1 MLVDA
6 SVLTAEDQQPTGLS
20 EFWTWVK
27 RTFTDPYRD
36 EINTYLAQS
45 IDHAD
50 VERRIKVLM
59 KRGML

>member
-1 MLVDA
+1 MLLEATV
-6 SVLTAEDQQPTGLS
+6 STAEEKQPTGLS

-27 RTFTDPYRD
+27 RTFSDPYRE

-50 VERRIKVLM
+50 VERRIRVLM
-59 KRGML
+59 KRGMI

>member
-1 MLVDA
+1 MLLDTGI
-6 SVLTAEDQQPTGLS
+6 LTAEEKQPTGLS

-27 RTFTDPYRD
+27 RTFSDPYRE

-50 VERRIKVLM
+50 VERRIRVLM
-59 KRGML
+59 KRGMI

>member
-6 SVLTAEDQQPTGLS
+6 NVSTAEDQQPTGLS
-20 EFWTWVK
+20 EFWTWAK